1 MVSPRRMAQRLL
13 QKLPMP
19 RRKAAAVHLR
29 QRHQPLPLR
38 SLRLIRLQ
46 LRQLLNRLQH
56 QPQTS

>member
-38 SLRLIRLQ
+38 SRRLIRLQ
-46 LRQLLNRLQH
+46 LRQLLNRHQQH
-56 QPQTS
+56 QQPS